1 MGGGLLFLG
10 YWNDSGRQ
18 RTDDGGRRAED
29 GGRRAEDGGRRAEGR
44 MLIADADIPFQPKA
58 VLGNYDIINR
68 ES

>member
-18 RTDDGGRRAED
+18 RTD
-29 GGRRAEDGGRRAEGR
+29 DGGRRAEGR

>member
-29 GGRRAEDGGRRAEGR
+29 GGRMAEGR